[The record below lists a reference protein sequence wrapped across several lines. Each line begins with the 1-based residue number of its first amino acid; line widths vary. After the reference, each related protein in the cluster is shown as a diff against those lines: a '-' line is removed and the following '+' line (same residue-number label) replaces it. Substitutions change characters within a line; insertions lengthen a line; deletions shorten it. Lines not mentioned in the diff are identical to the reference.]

1 MIISSNLKKDETVRN
16 PAISNS
22 LRHRATSAFQSFE
35 NDGLGD
41 FVTVN
46 VQMHAV
52 V

>member
-1 MIISSNLKKDETVRN
+1 MIISSYLKKDVAGRN
-16 PAISNS
+16 PAIINT
-22 LRHRATSAFQSFE
+22 LCHRAPSAFQSFE

>member
-1 MIISSNLKKDETVRN
+1 MIILKLSEKDVAGRN
-16 PAISNS
+16 PAISNT
-22 LRHRATSAFQSFE
+22 LRHRAPSAFQGFE

-41 FVTVN
+41 FVTIN